1 MKTCADLSTSSEEDD
16 TDATRAMRIGAGAF
30 ERGRVRNHLGTPENM
45 G

>member
-1 MKTCADLSTSSEEDD
+1 
-16 TDATRAMRIGAGAF
+16 MRIGAGAF